1 MERVTK
7 ILKHPTF
14 TACLAKIRE
23 LEKDRSFCGHDL
35 NHFLDVARIAVIIN
49 AEESH
54 TVPKEL
60 IYGAALLHDIG
71 RHEQYLYQKAHHEAS
86 AEIAEGILRDC
97 GFREGEI
104 GQILDAILAHRDPHQ
119 KGNALTE
126 ILYRADKLSR
136 PCCCC
141 DAEALCN
148 WSQDKKNLI
157 LRY

>member
-23 LEKDRSFCGHDL
+23 LEKDRIFCGHDL

-49 AEESH
+49 AEESS
-54 TVPKEL
+54 TVSKEL

-86 AEIAEGILRDC
+86 AEIAEGILKDC
-97 GFREGEI
+97 GFGKEEI
-104 GQILDAILAHRDPHQ
+104 RQIRDAILAHRAPDQ
-119 KGNALTE
+119 KDSVLAD

-136 PCCCC
+136 PCFCC
-141 DAEALCN
+141 DAEASCN
-148 WSQDKKNLI
+148 WSQEKKNLV